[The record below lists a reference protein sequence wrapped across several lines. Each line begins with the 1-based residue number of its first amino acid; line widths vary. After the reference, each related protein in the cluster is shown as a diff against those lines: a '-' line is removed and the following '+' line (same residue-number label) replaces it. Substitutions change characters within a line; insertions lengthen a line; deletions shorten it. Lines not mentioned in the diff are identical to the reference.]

1 MKEFY
6 NKYLNE
12 KIKLDK
18 LQIISIILLIIAFS
32 GVFGWL
38 YEFVFY
44 YFNDNRWWFQ
54 GGNFLPWINIYAIG
68 SVLILLIT
76 YKFKKAPHIVFIL
89 SGVITGV
96 LEYFAG
102 WLIFTTKNGVRY
114 WDYNTE
120 ILNFGNVSGYIC
132 FRSILVF
139 CLCALF
145 LIYIVLPLIIY
156 IATKMNRKTFFIIS
170 VILCSIFLID
180 EVYNGLIAP
189 NFNLPRANDI
199 YYSWGWKIRLE

>member
-1 MKEFY
+1 MKEYY
-6 NKYLNE
+6 NRYLNE

-18 LQIISIILLIIAFS
+18 IQIISILLLVISIS

-44 YFNDNRWWFQ
+44 FFNDNRWWFQ

-68 SVLILLIT
+68 SILIVFLT
-76 YKFKKAPHIVFIL
+76 YKFKKAPYLVFIL

-96 LEYFAG
+96 LEYFSG
-102 WLIFTTKNGVRY
+102 WLIYTMHDGLRY

-120 ILNFGNVSGYIC
+120 ILNYGNVGGFIC

-139 CLCALF
+139 CICALF
-145 LIYIVLPLIIY
+145 LIYIVLPLLIWIV
-156 IATKMNRKTFFIIS
+156 TKFNKKTILIIS
-170 VILCSIFLID
+170 IIICSIFLID
-180 EVYNGLIAP
+180 EVYNGLIAKP
-189 NFNLPRANDI
+189 LDLPRANDI